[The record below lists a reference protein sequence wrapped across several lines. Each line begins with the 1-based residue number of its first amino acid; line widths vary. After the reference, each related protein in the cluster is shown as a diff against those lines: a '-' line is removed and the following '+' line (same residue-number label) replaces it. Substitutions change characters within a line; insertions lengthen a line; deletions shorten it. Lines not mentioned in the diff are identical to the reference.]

1 MSDDNNWRGMGKTR
15 AGFQAFLAPKPSGSS
30 TSRNRP
36 NVDMMTSGS
45 FDEKPNEP
53 QAMTGSQTTN
63 DQRPGIP
70 QNTLLLEIPTLETVG
85 EEDEDGW
92 RERVELVFDENDV
105 ENETRREQLLQKATN
120 IVNEFVNNQPERM
133 EMHSK

>member
-1 MSDDNNWRGMGKTR
+1 
-15 AGFQAFLAPKPSGSS
+15 
-30 TSRNRP
+30 
-36 NVDMMTSGS
+36 MMTSGS